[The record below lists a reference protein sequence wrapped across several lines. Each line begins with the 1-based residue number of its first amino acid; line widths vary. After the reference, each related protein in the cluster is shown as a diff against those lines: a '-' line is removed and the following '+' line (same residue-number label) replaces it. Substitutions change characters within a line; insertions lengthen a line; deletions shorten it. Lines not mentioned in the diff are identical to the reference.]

1 MQSKRWDLVVCHSI
15 QICDLNLMMILLSW
29 ERKKERKKKSIL
41 PTKKRRKEKFDK
53 CLSSFT
59 NSLERANFDSIFFM
73 QKYLV
78 CQIRFGTQVHIVT
91 FWIVICKIGDLEIA
105 WLVCYKIKF
114 IDTLLLGKDF
124 KIPSINKKMAI
135 FFYL

>member
-15 QICDLNLMMILLSW
+15 QICDLNQMMILSR
-29 ERKKERKKKSIL
+29 ERKEKKHFFPNK
-41 PTKKRRKEKFDK
+41 KKRRKEKLTNV
-53 CLSSFT
+53 CLLLQT
-59 NSLERANFDSIFFM
+59 LKRANFDSIFFM

-135 FFYL
+135 LFDL